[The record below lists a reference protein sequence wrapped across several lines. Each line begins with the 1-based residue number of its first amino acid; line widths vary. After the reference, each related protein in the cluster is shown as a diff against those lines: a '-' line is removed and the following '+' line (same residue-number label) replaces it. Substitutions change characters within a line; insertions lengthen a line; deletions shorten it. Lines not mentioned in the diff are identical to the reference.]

1 MFTELTK
8 FAASKVNTVGLTDF
22 GKKLLGRAKAE
33 EAIKAEDIK
42 SKPELEESKP
52 VETQIVYK
60 QKEVEIKG
68 NQKDEF
74 TKQESKAKTSN
85 ALDTVL
91 NYAGFN
97 LAKQAWDKVTGLTK
111 SSKAKNTT
119 KVDSQ
124 EIKPK
129 AQQGFFDSVKS
140 FVLNPVKSISSAVS
154 SIGSVVSSVFSPVT
168 KAFTAVSSAL
178 GLSSITKS
186 IGNFFS
192 STTSLV
198 ASAFGFGAVKD
209 SNIVYGEEL
218 EFASLAPSAI
228 SPAVVSNDKGKSN
241 NSSSVAQ
248 ISEAIGA
255 STKAI
260 QVAEQHGLE
269 VTTNTTK
276 AELKAQ
282 LDDVLPTNQLAQIFN
297 LSHDQVIE
305 ELMDDGLNI
314 CSFINALS
322 SVDAGHLI
330 DDAVSLASR
339 GISPKALVSRAVA
352 RFNEAKQQELMNSR
366 SIDKIYNVE
375 FAENVSV

>member
-91 NYAGFN
+91 KYAGFN

-124 EIKPK
+124 
-129 AQQGFFDSVKS
+129 VKLNQKLS
-140 FVLNPVKSISSAVS
+140 KVFLIVLNLLLNLFVLNPVKSISSKQ
-154 SIGSVVSSVFSPVT
+154 F
-168 KAFTAVSSAL
+168 L
-178 GLSSITKS
+178 
-186 IGNFFS
+186 
-192 STTSLV
+192 
-198 ASAFGFGAVKD
+198 
-209 SNIVYGEEL
+209 
-218 EFASLAPSAI
+218 
-228 SPAVVSNDKGKSN
+228 
-241 NSSSVAQ
+241 
-248 ISEAIGA
+248 
-255 STKAI
+255 
-260 QVAEQHGLE
+260 
-269 VTTNTTK
+269 
-276 AELKAQ
+276 Q
-282 LDDVLPTNQLAQIFN
+282 LDQLFLQC
-297 LSHDQVIE
+297 L
-305 ELMDDGLNI
+305 
-314 CSFINALS
+314 AL
-322 SVDAGHLI
+322 L
-330 DDAVSLASR
+330 L
-339 GISPKALVSRAVA
+339 KL
-352 RFNEAKQQELMNSR
+352 LLL
-366 SIDKIYNVE
+366 
-375 FAENVSV
+375 